1 MNEPLDDLARQL
13 SREQCG
19 SGYEESDANPRPVAR
34 AVLLIVAMVAVSAV
48 FTAMLFD
55 YFTDREGLV
64 ASVEADFLPPEPRL
78 QVSAGIDLIE
88 LRAREAA
95 LLSTYGWVD
104 QEAGV
109 VRLPV
114 ERAMELA
121 LGKGFTVRAEVL
133 DAAAD

>member
-1 MNEPLDDLARQL
+1 MNAPLENLARQL
-13 SREQCG
+13 SRQQCD
-19 SGYEESDANPRPVAR
+19 SGYEKSDANPRPVAR
-34 AVLLIVAMVAVSAV
+34 AALLIVAMVAVSAV

-55 YFTDREGLV
+55 YFTEREGLV
-64 ASVEADFLPPEPRL
+64 ASVEADFLPPQPRL
-78 QVSAGIDLIE
+78 QVSAGIELIE

-104 QEAGV
+104 EGAGV

-114 ERAMELA
+114 ERAMEMA
-121 LGKGFTVRAEVL
+121 LRKGFAVRAEVP

>member
-1 MNEPLDDLARQL
+1 MKEPLNKLARQL
-13 SREQCG
+13 SRQQCD

-34 AVLLIVAMVAVSAV
+34 AAMLIVAMVAVSAV

-55 YFTDREGLV
+55 YFTEREGLV

-78 QVSAGIDLIE
+78 QVSAGIELIE

-104 QEAGV
+104 KGAGV

-121 LGKGFTVRAEVL
+121 LRKGYAVRTEVL
-133 DAAAD
+133 DAAAN